1 MLHPS
6 ARARFITTSA
16 RAFLKDNLLLVV
28 NHRILMCRVVDMK
41 LFLFYIVITIVFQG
55 GGCIVDL
62 LRSGERRFLNR
73 YSLLQ

>member
-41 LFLFYIVITIVFQG
+41 LFLFYIVITIVASV
-55 GGCIVDL
+55 I
-62 LRSGERRFLNR
+62 
-73 YSLLQ
+73 SL